1 MTVDGSIVRIDRP
14 MPWFG
19 RLLSLPL
26 LAASAYLLWNVGLG
40 LRQDFSGFGRLADD
54 LVPVLVFTGLGL
66 LVGIPG
72 LILLTFRSFVVLNEA
87 LRQIVIT
94 RQFGPLNI
102 RNRRDLA
109 DYHFIS
115 ITDDCDPELT
125 AYDVNLCGS
134 KGIEPITLMS
144 FTRREE
150 ADRFAS
156 EIGGVIK
163 LPARDYVGTEPDA
176 DGEETSSSFRGAPL
190 GASYDAQLRI

>member
-1 MTVDGSIVRIDRP
+1 MAGAMTVDGGVVRIDRQ
-14 MPWFG
+14 MPWIG

-26 LAASAYLLWNVGLG
+26 LAASGYLLWNVALG

-72 LILLTFRSFVVLNEA
+72 FILLTFRYFVVLNET

-102 RNRRDLA
+102 RSARDLA

-115 ITDDCDPELT
+115 ITDDCDPQAT
-125 AYDVNLCGS
+125 SYDVNLCGNR
-134 KGIEPITLMS
+134 GTEPIALMS
-144 FTRREE
+144 FTKREE
-150 ADRFAS
+150 ADRLAS
-156 EIGGVIK
+156 EIGRVLK
-163 LPARDYVGTEPDA
+163 LPARDYVGTEPDP
-176 DGEETSSSFRGAPL
+176 D
-190 GASYDAQLRI
+190 

>member
-1 MTVDGSIVRIDRP
+1 MDSGLIRIDRP
-14 MPWFG
+14 MPWIG

-26 LAASAYLLWNVGLG
+26 LAASAYLLWNVALG
-40 LRQDFSGFGRLADD
+40 LRQDYSGFGRLADD

-72 LILLTFRSFVVLNEA
+72 VILLTFRTFVVLNQA

-102 RNRRDLA
+102 RKHRSLA

-115 ITDDCDPELT
+115 VTDDYDPQLT
-125 AYDVNLCGS
+125 TYDVNLCGN
-134 KGIEPITLMS
+134 KGTEAISLMS
-144 FTRREE
+144 FTKREDANQLAQE
-150 ADRFAS
+150 LGRAL
-156 EIGGVIK
+156 K

-176 DGEETSSSFRGAPL
+176 D
-190 GASYDAQLRI
+190 

>member
-1 MTVDGSIVRIDRP
+1 

-72 LILLTFRSFVVLNEA
+72 LILLTFRTFVVLNEA

-102 RNRRDLA
+102 RRQRDLA

-115 ITDDCDPELT
+115 ITDDCDPQLT
-125 AYDVNLCGS
+125 TYDVNLCQPARSGARS
-134 KGIEPITLMS
+134 C
-144 FTRREE
+144 
-150 ADRFAS
+150 A
-156 EIGGVIK
+156 EIAGARLCRHRAGRGLGPSRDQL
-163 LPARDYVGTEPDA
+163 LPAPEIAILAAKHRNGRP
-176 DGEETSSSFRGAPL
+176 
-190 GASYDAQLRI
+190 

>member
-1 MTVDGSIVRIDRP
+1 MTGAITVDGGLVRIDRP
-14 MPWFG
+14 MPWIG

-26 LAASAYLLWNVGLG
+26 LTPSAYLLWNVSLG

-72 LILLTFRSFVVLNEA
+72 VILLTFRTFVMLNAA
-87 LRQIVIT
+87 LRQVVIT

-102 RNRRDLA
+102 RKHHSLA

-115 ITDDCDPELT
+115 VTSDDDPQLT
-125 AYDVNLCGS
+125 TYDVNLCGN
-134 KGIEPITLMS
+134 KGTEAIPLMS
-144 FTRREE
+144 FTKREE
-150 ADRFAS
+150 ADKLAS
-156 EIGGVIK
+156 EIGRLLK

-176 DGEETSSSFRGAPL
+176 DDMDAAR
-190 GASYDAQLRI
+190 YDIA

>member
-1 MTVDGSIVRIDRP
+1 MAGAMSVDGSIVRIDRP
-14 MPWFG
+14 MPWVG

-26 LAASAYLLWNVGLG
+26 LAASGYLLWNVALG

-72 LILLTFRSFVVLNEA
+72 VILLTFRYFVVLNET

-102 RNRRDLA
+102 RKHRDLA

-125 AYDVNLCGS
+125 AYDVNLCGNR
-134 KGIEPITLMS
+134 GTEPITLMS

-150 ADRFAS
+150 ANSLAN
-156 EIGGVIK
+156 EIGRVLK

-176 DGEETSSSFRGAPL
+176 D
-190 GASYDAQLRI
+190 

>member
-1 MTVDGSIVRIDRP
+1 MAGAMTVDGGMVRIDRP
-14 MPWFG
+14 MPWIG

-26 LAASAYLLWNVGLG
+26 LAASAYLLWNVARG

-54 LVPVLVFTGLGL
+54 LVPVLVFTALGL

-72 LILLTFRSFVVLNEA
+72 LILLTFRTFVVLNET

-94 RQFGPLNI
+94 RQFGPLNL
-102 RNRRDLA
+102 RKHRDLA

-115 ITDDCDPELT
+115 ITDDFDADLT
-125 AYDVNLCGS
+125 TYEVNLCGN
-134 KGIEPITLMS
+134 KGTEPITLMS

-156 EIGGVIK
+156 ELGGVLK

-176 DGEETSSSFRGAPL
+176 D
-190 GASYDAQLRI
+190 

>member
-1 MTVDGSIVRIDRP
+1 MAGAMTVDGSTVRIDRT
-14 MPWFG
+14 MPWVG

-26 LAASAYLLWNVGLG
+26 LAASAYLLWNVALG
-40 LRQDFSGFGRLADD
+40 LRQDFFGFGRLADD

-66 LVGIPG
+66 MIGIPG
-72 LILLTFRSFVVLNEA
+72 LILLTFRTFVVLNET

-102 RNRRDLA
+102 RRHRNLA

-125 AYDVNLCGS
+125 TYDVNLCGS
-134 KGIEPITLMS
+134 KGTEPITLMS
-144 FTRREE
+144 FTKRAE
-150 ADRFAS
+150 ADTLAS
-156 EIGGVIK
+156 EIGRVLK

-176 DGEETSSSFRGAPL
+176 D
-190 GASYDAQLRI
+190 

>member
-1 MTVDGSIVRIDRP
+1 MSGAMTVDGGIVRIDRP
-14 MPWFG
+14 MPWVG

-26 LAASAYLLWNVGLG
+26 LAASGYLLWNVALG

-54 LVPVLVFTGLGL
+54 LVPVLVFSGLGL

-72 LILLTFRSFVVLNEA
+72 VILLTYRTFVVLNET

-102 RNRRDLA
+102 RKHRDLA

-115 ITDDCDPELT
+115 ITDDEDADL
-125 AYDVNLCGS
+125 AMYDVNLCGA
-134 KGIEPITLMS
+134 KGTEPITLVS
-144 FTRREE
+144 FTRRED
-150 ADRFAS
+150 ADRLAG
-156 EIGGVIK
+156 EIGRVLK

-176 DGEETSSSFRGAPL
+176 D
-190 GASYDAQLRI
+190 

>member
-1 MTVDGSIVRIDRP
+1 MADAMTVDGSIVRIDRP
-14 MPWFG
+14 MPWVG

-26 LAASAYLLWNVGLG
+26 LAASGYLLWNVALG
-40 LRQDFSGFGRLADD
+40 LRQDFAGFGRLADD

-72 LILLTFRSFVVLNEA
+72 IILLTFRYFVVLNET

-102 RNRRDLA
+102 RKHRDLA

-125 AYDVNLCGS
+125 TYDVNLCGN
-134 KGIEPITLMS
+134 KGTEPIALMS
-144 FTRREE
+144 FTKREE
-150 ADRFAS
+150 ASQLANELGRALN
-156 EIGGVIK
+156 

-176 DGEETSSSFRGAPL
+176 DE
-190 GASYDAQLRI
+190 

>member
-1 MTVDGSIVRIDRP
+1 MAGAMTVDGSIVRIDRP
-14 MPWFG
+14 MPWVG

-26 LAASAYLLWNVGLG
+26 LAASFYLLWNVALG

-72 LILLTFRSFVVLNEA
+72 IILLTFRYFVVLNET

-94 RQFGPLNI
+94 RQFGPLNF
-102 RNRRDLA
+102 RKHRDLA
-109 DYHFIS
+109 DYHFVS
-115 ITDDCDPELT
+115 ITDDYDPQAI
-125 AYDVNLCGS
+125 AYDVNLCGNR
-134 KGIEPITLMS
+134 GTEPITLMS

-150 ADRFAS
+150 ADQLAT
-156 EIGGVIK
+156 EIGRVLK

-176 DGEETSSSFRGAPL
+176 D
-190 GASYDAQLRI
+190 

>member
-1 MTVDGSIVRIDRP
+1 MAGAMTVDGGMVRIDRP
-14 MPWFG
+14 MPWIG

-26 LAASAYLLWNVGLG
+26 LAASSYLLWNVALG

-72 LILLTFRSFVVLNEA
+72 MILLTYRTFVVLNET

-102 RNRRDLA
+102 RSQRDLA
-109 DYHFIS
+109 DYHFVS
-115 ITDDCDPELT
+115 ITDDYDADLT
-125 AYDVNLCGS
+125 TYDVNLCGNR
-134 KGIEPITLMS
+134 GTEPITLQS

-150 ADRFAS
+150 ADKLAS
-156 EIGGVIK
+156 EIGRVLK

-176 DGEETSSSFRGAPL
+176 D
-190 GASYDAQLRI
+190 

>member
-1 MTVDGSIVRIDRP
+1 MAGAITVDGSIVRIDRP

-72 LILLTFRSFVVLNEA
+72 LILLTFRTFVVLNEA

-102 RNRRDLA
+102 RRQRDLA

-115 ITDDCDPELT
+115 ITDDCDPQLT
-125 AYDVNLCGS
+125 TYDVNLCGN
-134 KGIEPITLMS
+134 KGTEAISLMS
-144 FTRREE
+144 FTKRDDANQLAQKLGR
-150 ADRFAS
+150 ALR
-156 EIGGVIK
+156 

-176 DGEETSSSFRGAPL
+176 D
-190 GASYDAQLRI
+190 

>member
-1 MTVDGSIVRIDRP
+1 MAGAMTVDGSMVRIDRP
-14 MPWFG
+14 MPWVG

-26 LAASAYLLWNVGLG
+26 LAASGYLLWNVALG

-72 LILLTFRSFVVLNEA
+72 LILLTFRTFVVLNDT

-102 RNRRDLA
+102 RMRRNLA

-115 ITDDCDPELT
+115 ITEDYDPELT

-134 KGIEPITLMS
+134 KGTEPIALMS
-144 FTRREE
+144 FTSREE
-150 ADRFAS
+150 ASQFENELGRALN
-156 EIGGVIK
+156 

-176 DGEETSSSFRGAPL
+176 D
-190 GASYDAQLRI
+190 